1 MTTGILSPSSNALN
15 SESAIAW
22 RMVISAGLSTVATS
36 YLSAVLAARVYLTT
50 GSAFLSVLVFA
61 IQWLPPL
68 IFAGLAPRLLTQ
80 HTPGAVLR
88 FCEFGNAI
96 SAVLLFWFDWQ
107 LAILAV
113 LVLRGVLET
122 VIRVARSTAV
132 KQLISE
138 DRLGKVTA
146 HAAMAQYV
154 GAVGG
159 GALGILLG
167 FGTSS
172 LYAIVG
178 IGLLAIV
185 PLFRIYGDTVT
196 HAQSGSSFREVLARA
211 RRALA
216 GNSILARSIALFATT
231 TIFFQGFI
239 TVARTEIAF
248 AYTPNPEDWF
258 FWVQQITS
266 LSIIAGALFV
276 SLYWAARKE
285 RVNMLAVAVASCAVL
300 AAFPLLEGVIAVLAL
315 FAVFVFAFEVCFLR
329 FSIEI
334 NYHCAPDQIA
344 DVNAMVYAFVTL
356 GMATLTLAAAWAVET
371 VPLAYVG
378 LAMAVM
384 CLALLAV
391 IGRFKAR

>member
-1 MTTGILSPSSNALN
+1 M
-15 SESAIAW
+15 
-22 RMVISAGLSTVATS
+22 STVATS